1 MIGFVVD
8 YIHSSICLYHPGPG
22 LWPLPIPGPLE
33 RDHGRSLSSSVRP
46 WCWKTLAPKK
56 KIPAPHHMN
65 YLQFGSPIYI
75 NISIYIYCIYIYTY
89 TVYMYSIYIYTYI
102 YTYIYI
108 SMYIN
113 DIFYGFVLICTIQ
126 FIQPQV
132 RRLHRKRFAAAQLLV
147 AHLRAWHLGHQAAF
161 FRRLRLK

>member
-56 KIPAPHHMN
+56 NPSTTSHELSSIW
-65 YLQFGSPIYI
+65 IT
-75 NISIYIYCIYIYTY
+75 NIHKHFHIHIL
-89 TVYMYSIYIYTYI
+89 YIYTYI
-102 YTYIYI
+102 YIYVYIYIYIYIYI

-113 DIFYGFVLICTIQ
+113 DLFYGLVLFCTIQ

-132 RRLHRKRFAAAQLLV
+132 RRLHRKRFAAAELLV